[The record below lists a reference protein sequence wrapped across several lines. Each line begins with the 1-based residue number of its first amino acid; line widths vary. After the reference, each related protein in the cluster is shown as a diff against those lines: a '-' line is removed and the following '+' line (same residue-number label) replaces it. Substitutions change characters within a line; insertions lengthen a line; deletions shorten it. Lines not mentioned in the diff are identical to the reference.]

1 MKEKFHKDDNKG
13 KKGCFV
19 NRKKNLGLTYGTID
33 ISNQSIRKRDGLE
46 LERMYA
52 LVAIINNS
60 LV

>member
-1 MKEKFHKDDNKG
+1 MKEKFHKRANEG

-19 NRKKNLGLTYGTID
+19 NRTKNLWLTYRTID
-33 ISNQSIRKRDGLE
+33 ITNQSSGKRDGQE

-52 LVAIINNS
+52 FVAIINNS